1 MGKFSRRPRGAQTR
15 LDRAAVPDTRAAPK
29 ETERLRGV
37 TPTGRGTTR
46 VDIHGLLRDWAHR
59 WGLPDFGQSVQI
71 EWGRRFRLALGR
83 VHLNRRVVR
92 LSEALAV
99 APPAVLLEV
108 LCHEVAHL
116 AASDLHG
123 RHCRPHGPEWAA
135 LVRAAGFEPRRWIPW
150 SLPRPPSARQTAAR
164 VRRYIHRCP
173 VCQLHWTAGRPV
185 RQWRCAPCVAAGLS
199 GHLDITP
206 ATRPRRP

>member
-1 MGKFSRRPRGAQTR
+1 MVGPTR
-15 LDRAAVPDTRAAPK
+15 LQGPRPSVTLPGQPVNPPRPGPSGP
-29 ETERLRGV
+29 RM
-37 TPTGRGTTR
+37 TPTGSRTIEQN
-46 VDIHGLLRDWAHR
+46 VLALLGHWGHR
-59 WGLPDFGQSVQI
+59 WGLPGFSQTVRI
-71 EWGRRFRLALGR
+71 EWARRFRRSLGR
-83 VHLNRRVVR
+83 VHLDRRVVR

-99 APPAVLLEV
+99 APPEVLLEV
-108 LCHEVAHL
+108 LCHEIAHL

-135 LVRAAGFEPRRWIPW
+135 LVRAAGFEPRRRIPW
-150 SLPRPPSARQTAAR
+150 SLPRPPSAQQTAAR

-206 ATRPRRP
+206 ATLPRRP